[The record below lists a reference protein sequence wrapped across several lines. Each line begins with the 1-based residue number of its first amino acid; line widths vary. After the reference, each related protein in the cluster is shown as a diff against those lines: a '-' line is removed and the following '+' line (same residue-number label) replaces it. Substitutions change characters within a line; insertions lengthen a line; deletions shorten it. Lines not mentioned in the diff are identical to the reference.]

1 MRNGLKK
8 VMALVLT
15 LMMILSL
22 VPATVFAE
30 TTDSN
35 TVVVNGAATQDG
47 EVKPT
52 YTITI
57 YYRLNGED
65 VAQPWT
71 ATVPEGDLV
80 NVVINSP
87 TVTGYKPVFADS
99 GEAAASVVINE
110 RITANKTIIVQYLPD
125 TVEFKVK
132 HFRQNVTDDN
142 YTEFETETKQGT
154 TGELVGENLAKDNEK
169 EYEGF
174 YSLKYVN
181 DTIAADGSTVVEI
194 YYDRNYYLLSLDLDG
209 GYGAEPVYARYGAE
223 VNIADPT
230 KAGYTFSGWQNVAD
244 NTVVDHLRGITM
256 PAGDTTYKA
265 LWNADTTSYT
275 VVFWTENADDT
286 NYSYAGSTS
295 GSAVAGSSIASSAY
309 QNPSFANNQH
319 FTYNADKAETVTVA
333 GDGSTVLNVYF
344 RRNEYTLTFRA
355 NNSVVATI
363 TAKWEAKISGEFG
376 KAPFNTTYNGR
387 AWECT
392 DTSKYSYAL
401 QTLDRMP
408 GFDATFNLYMQS
420 SNTKKTI
427 YYYVQKVGATVSSTS
442 WPTNNTNF
450 DLLKQV
456 DTYFNYA
463 TYNEEYHE
471 ILGFTR
477 YSARVAGFSGNQ
489 KNFTRSNR
497 LDLYYLRNSYTLKF
511 YNHDAYVT
519 SKETSVQYE
528 APLKGYNFTPDYPA
542 KLEPGAYEFVGWY
555 TTAGCFDGSEV
566 NWDTMT
572 MPASD
577 VTLYAKWAPKT
588 HTVTTWLT
596 SEKTTPVNVD
606 DDNVQIVNHNGTAKK
621 PETPTNAPYVFV
633 GWFYEENGVEKAF
646 DFSMA
651 VTKDLELYAKWSSN
665 VLVDYVVH
673 YVIEGTTTQ
682 IADDTVGSAR
692 ATTQKTFYPKGG
704 DDLYADYREGY
715 FPTKQ
720 STSHTMSV
728 DGSNEITIEYKA
740 ADKVPYTVKYIDA
753 ATGNALLRDK
763 VVNDNRKAI
772 VTEQFEVIRGYVPD
786 AFQKTLVV
794 TIDGENVIIFLYTK
808 DEEHAY
814 VIINHWIE
822 NLDGTF
828 SEPAYTS
835 SQFVGNIGTE
845 YTGNE
850 LDIEGFQYVENPANQ
865 LANHPALKSG
875 TLTDAG
881 LELNLYYVRKS
892 VEYTVHYY
900 EEGTT
905 TSVAS
910 DKTAAAKYGTSVEES
925 ALDIPG
931 YECVSDTPQSI
942 TIKVDAT
949 QNVITFYYAPVVT
962 INYVAVT
969 PDGGNGGSVTPTEET
984 IRAKTGTA
992 EGSTP
997 NANTN
1002 YKFDG
1007 WYTDE
1012 ACTTPVTASEATVD
1026 NVTGQI
1032 HPVKSGD
1039 KWENKTYYAKFVLN
1053 AVKVKVTKMVT
1064 GNFGD
1069 KSKRFDIYEGKDR
1082 ILMLLHNIPAELQ
1095 NVLVNTKITWRE
1107 DCVGY
1112 TTTAVCMVNNEKFA
1126 DATVTY
1132 NAEGN
1137 PVIEFDFTNNPLP
1150 GDAEIIITNHKEAH
1164 PDTGVSLDA
1173 LPYILIIACVAA
1185 IGAFVIIRRRKARE
1199 D

>member
-8 VMALVLT
+8 VMALMMT

-30 TTDSN
+30 TTTDSN

-132 HFRQNVTDDN
+132 HFQQNVTDDN

-209 GYGAEPVYARYGAE
+209 GYGAEPVYARFGASIS
-223 VNIADPT
+223 VANPT
-230 KAGYTFSGWQNVAD
+230 KPGYTFTGWEPA
-244 NTVVDHLRGITM
+244 LPSTM
-256 PAGDTTYKA
+256 PAENQTLKA
-265 LWNADTTSYT
+265 QWTPNDAVNYT
-275 VVFWTENADDT
+275 VVFWYENANDAK
-286 NYSYAGSTS
+286 YSYAGSVTQSAPAGTS
-295 GSAVAGSSIASSAY
+295 VSSSDEKNTPFEG
-309 QNPSFANNQH
+309 QDNKH
-319 FTYNADKAETVTVA
+319 FTYNGAKVETVIVN

-344 RRNEYTLTFRA
+344 TRNTYTLKFR
-355 NNSVVATI
+355 VQGKDLKTI
-363 TAKWEAKISGEFG
+363 TAKYQQDIHDNFPIKSGNDTIWWRVPAG
-376 KAPFNTTYNGR
+376 TTTYVQGNQLGSI
-387 AWECT
+387 
-392 DTSKYSYAL
+392 DI
-401 QTLDRMP
+401 MP
-408 GFDATFNLYMQS
+408 GENIVFTAS
-420 SNTKKTI
+420 SIESGAKI
-427 YYYVQKVGATVSSTS
+427 YYYVETLNGAEGDTSYKGKNYKQYKVIDLEYSTG
-442 WPTNNTNF
+442 TN
-450 DLLKQV
+450 L
-456 DTYFNYA
+456 TYA
-463 TYNEEYHE
+463 EEFHP
-471 ILGFTR
+471 ITGFTQ
-477 YSARVAGFSGNQ
+477 GD
-489 KNFTRSNR
+489 SNPKLPVGGKVR
-497 LDLYYLRNSYTLKF
+497 MQWNNYLYYTRNNYNLQF
-511 YNHDAYVT
+511 YNYNAFV
-519 SKETSVQYE
+519 SGKGGSVQYE
-528 APLKGYNFTPDYPA
+528 APLSGYKFTPDYPA
-542 KLEPGAYEFVGWY
+542 ELEVNAYEFVGWY
-555 TTAGCFDGSEV
+555 TTPGCFDGSEV

-577 VTLYAKWAPKT
+577 VVLYAKWAPKT

-596 SEKTTPVNVD
+596 SEKTIPVNVD
-606 DDNVQIVNHNGTAKK
+606 GDNVQIVNHNGIAKK
-621 PETPTNAPYVFV
+621 PETPTNAPYEFV

-740 ADKVPYTVKYIDA
+740 AECVPYTVKYIDA
-753 ATGNALLRDK
+753 ATGNALIGDK
-763 VVNDNRKAI
+763 VVKDNRKAI

-794 TIDGENVIIFLYTK
+794 TIGGENVIIFLYTK

-814 VIINHWIE
+814 VMINHWIE

-905 TSVAS
+905 TSVAP

-931 YECVSDTPQSI
+931 YECVSDTPQTI

-984 IRAKTGTA
+984 IRAKTGAA

-1032 HPVKSGD
+1032 HPVKPGD

-1069 KSKRFDIYEGKDR
+1069 KSKEFQIYEGEKR
-1082 ILMLLHNIPAELQ
+1082 ILRLLHNVPAELQ

-1150 GDAEIIITNHKEAH
+1150 GDAEITITNHKEAH
-1164 PDTGVSLDA
+1164 PDTGVLLDS

-1185 IGAFVIIRRRKARE
+1185 IGAFIVIRRRKNRE

>member
-8 VMALVLT
+8 VMALMMT

-132 HFRQNVTDDN
+132 HFQQNVTDDN
-142 YTEFETETKQGT
+142 YTEFETETKPGT
-154 TGELVGENLAKDNEK
+154 TGELVGENLAK

-209 GYGAEPVYARYGAE
+209 GYGAEPVYARFGASIS
-223 VNIADPT
+223 VANPT
-230 KAGYTFSGWQNVAD
+230 KPGYTFTGWEP
-244 NTVVDHLRGITM
+244 TLPSTM
-256 PAGDTTYKA
+256 PAENQTLKA
-265 LWNADTTSYT
+265 QWNPNDAVNYT
-275 VVFWTENADDT
+275 VVFWYENANDEK
-286 NYSYAGSTS
+286 YSYAGSVTQSARAGTTISS
-295 GSAVAGSSIASSAY
+295 GNFQDTIFEGRDAA
-309 QNPSFANNQH
+309 H
-319 FTYNADKAETVTVA
+319 FTYNSAKTETATVA
-333 GDGSTVLNVYF
+333 GDGSTVVNVYF
-344 RRNEYTLTFRA
+344 TRNNYTLTFKDYY
-355 NNSVVATI
+355 NVVKTI
-363 TAKWEAKISGEFG
+363 TAKYQEDIHDNFPIKDGNKTIWWLVPKGT
-376 KAPFNTTYNGR
+376 TTYVAGNQLGSI
-387 AWECT
+387 
-392 DTSKYSYAL
+392 DI
-401 QTLDRMP
+401 MP
-408 GFDATFNLYMQS
+408 GENIVFTAYAKES
-420 SNTKKTI
+420 GAKI
-427 YYYVQKVGATVSSTS
+427 YYYVETLNGAAGDTSYNGKNYKQYKVIDLEYSSG
-442 WPTNNTNF
+442 TN
-450 DLLKQV
+450 L
-456 DTYFNYA
+456 TYA
-463 TYNEEYHE
+463 EEFHP
-471 ILGFTR
+471 ITGFTQ
-477 YSARVAGFSGNQ
+477 GD
-489 KNFTRSNR
+489 SNPTLPVGGKVR
-497 LDLYYLRNSYTLKF
+497 MQRNNYLYYTRNSYNLQF
-511 YNHDAYVT
+511 YNYNAFV
-519 SKETSVQYE
+519 SGKGGSVQYE
-528 APLKGYNFTPDYPA
+528 APLSSYKFTPDYPA
-542 KLEPGAYEFVGWY
+542 ELEVNAYEFVGWY
-555 TTAGCFDGSEV
+555 TTPGCFDGSEV

-572 MPASD
+572 MPASG
-577 VTLYAKWAPKT
+577 VILYAKWAPKT
-588 HTVTTWLT
+588 HTVKTYLTKDDVPDGTPLDTWA
-596 SEKTTPVNVD
+596 NVAHHSTITKP
-606 DDNVQIVNHNGTAKK
+606 DNPENG
-621 PETPTNAPYVFV
+621 NYDFV

-651 VTKDLELYAKWSSN
+651 ITKDLNLYAKWSSN

-753 ATGNALLRDK
+753 ATGNALLPDK
-763 VVNDNRKAI
+763 VVSDNLKAI
-772 VTEQFEVIRGYVPD
+772 VTEQFKVKSGYVPD

-794 TIDGENVIIFLYTK
+794 TIGGENVIIFLYTK

-845 YTGNE
+845 YPGNE

-865 LANHPALKSG
+865 LANHPARKSG
-875 TLTDAG
+875 ILTDAG

-905 TSVAS
+905 TSVAP

-931 YECVSDTPQSI
+931 YECVSDTPQTI

-969 PDGGNGGSVTPTEET
+969 PDGGNGGSVTPTGET

-1032 HPVKSGD
+1032 HPVKPGD

-1112 TTTAVCMVNNEKFA
+1112 TTTAVCMVNNKKFA

-1150 GDAEIIITNHKEAH
+1150 GDAEITITNHKDAQ
-1164 PDTGVSLDA
+1164 PDTGVLLDS

-1185 IGAFVIIRRRKARE
+1185 IGAFIVIRRRKNRE

>member
-30 TTDSN
+30 TTTDSN

-132 HFRQNVTDDN
+132 HFQQNVTDDN

-209 GYGAEPVYARYGAE
+209 GYGAEPVYARFGASIS
-223 VNIADPT
+223 VANPT
-230 KAGYTFSGWQNVAD
+230 KPGYTFTGWEPA
-244 NTVVDHLRGITM
+244 LPSTM
-256 PAGDTTYKA
+256 PAENQTLKA
-265 LWNADTTSYT
+265 QWTPNDAVNYT
-275 VVFWTENADDT
+275 VVFWYENANDAK
-286 NYSYAGSTS
+286 YSYAGSVTQSAPAGTS
-295 GSAVAGSSIASSAY
+295 VSSSDEKNTPFKG
-309 QNPSFANNQH
+309 QDNKH
-319 FTYNADKAETVTVA
+319 FTYNGAKVETVIVN

-344 RRNEYTLTFRA
+344 TRNTYTLKFR
-355 NNSVVATI
+355 VQGKDLKTI
-363 TAKWEAKISGEFG
+363 TAKYQKDIHDNFPIKSGNDTIWWRVPAG
-376 KAPFNTTYNGR
+376 TTTYVQGNQLGSI
-387 AWECT
+387 
-392 DTSKYSYAL
+392 DI
-401 QTLDRMP
+401 MP
-408 GFDATFNLYMQS
+408 GESIVFTAS
-420 SNTKKTI
+420 SIESGAKI
-427 YYYVQKVGATVSSTS
+427 YYYVETLNGAEGDTSYKGKNYKQYKVIDLEYSTG
-442 WPTNNTNF
+442 TN
-450 DLLKQV
+450 L
-456 DTYFNYA
+456 TYA
-463 TYNEEYHE
+463 EEFHP
-471 ILGFTR
+471 ITGFTQ
-477 YSARVAGFSGNQ
+477 GD
-489 KNFTRSNR
+489 SNPKLPVGGKVR
-497 LDLYYLRNSYTLKF
+497 MQWNNYLYYTRNNYNLQF
-511 YNHDAYVT
+511 YNYNAFV
-519 SKETSVQYE
+519 SGKGGSVQYE
-528 APLKGYNFTPDYPA
+528 APLREYNFTPLYPDG
-542 KLEPGAYEFVGWY
+542 LEANAYEFAGWY
-555 TTAGCFDGSEV
+555 TTPGCYEGSEV
-566 NWDTMT
+566 NWDTAK

-588 HTVTTWLT
+588 HTVKTFLTKAEVTSGSPLNTW
-596 SEKTTPVNVD
+596 ENVPHRSTID
-606 DDNVQIVNHNGTAKK
+606 K
-621 PETPTNAPYVFV
+621 PANPTNGEYVFV

-753 ATGNALLRDK
+753 ATGNALLPDK
-763 VVNDNRKAI
+763 VVSDNRKAI

-814 VIINHWIE
+814 VMINHWIE

-905 TSVAS
+905 TSVAP

-931 YECVSDTPQSI
+931 YECVSDTPQTI

-1002 YKFDG
+1002 YKFVG
-1007 WYTDE
+1007 WFTDE
-1012 ACTTPVTASEATVD
+1012 ACTTPVDPAWVD
-1026 NVTGQI
+1026 ANGMITPQKETLVEGQ
-1032 HPVKSGD
+1032 PAMGYKAA
-1039 KWENKTYYAKFVLN
+1039 TYYAKFVLN
-1053 AVKVKVTKMVT
+1053 AVKVKVTKLVT

-1082 ILMLLHNIPAELQ
+1082 ILMLLHNVPAELQ

-1150 GDAEIIITNHKEAH
+1150 GDAEITITNHKEAH
-1164 PDTGVSLDA
+1164 PDTGVLLDS

-1185 IGAFVIIRRRKARE
+1185 IGAFIVIRRRKNRE